1 MGGRANIV
9 VAVLIVGA
17 IALGALG
24 FAGFGEETANS
35 LLFAAWSLTLLAL
48 FTLALRL
55 PLRGSGSRLSAWVTT
70 VLVTAAAIAIVV
82 AANVALF
89 RHDVHFDVSREG
101 RNTPPSQLTT
111 VIGNLRAPLSLTY
124 FYNAGDVNALATK
137 ELIAIAAHG
146 HPLFAFRA
154 IDLDKEPGLARDI
167 GVRAYNTAVLQA
179 GDRKVLV
186 ENTTDATRVAYAAL
200 RALKER
206 VETVC
211 FVTGHGET
219 FRPAQAHFHYSHV
232 ETLKG
237 HETPG
242 AGDVLV
248 AAPEQLDRLQLAL
261 TEIGYEMRGIVMTQ
275 ESAIPSDCAV
285 VADIGP
291 RTAFAAGEA
300 DVLVKYLAGGGR
312 VLLLLDPLSPLGP
325 DLEKHLLGAVGLAT
339 EPAIV
344 IDPLNHFRTD
354 PDKVAVPYYP
364 PHPITERV
372 ALTVF
377 PQVRPIR
384 VVAPPAGVNTSVL
397 ATSSQDSYRRPPSAA
412 GDLAAADPSA
422 PDAEDRGAQA
432 LAVAVE
438 GVWPGGA
445 ADKPFRLVLAG
456 TSKFATNEY
465 FPYVS
470 DGELSV
476 AMIRWLAADE
486 ATPGVTP
493 QTYQL
498 PEIALTSRQMRDVF
512 IALEVLLPL
521 STMLCGV
528 LVWWRRR
535 GTRGR
540 ARAA

>member
-1 MGGRANIV
+1 MPWPGRSNLF
-9 VAVLIVGA
+9 VAVLVVGA
-17 IALGALG
+17 IAFGALG

-35 LLFAAWSLTLLAL
+35 LLFATWSLTLLAL

-55 PLRGSGSRLSAWVTT
+55 PLRGSGSRVSALISTG
-70 VLVTAAAIAIVV
+70 LVTGGAVAVAIF
-82 AANVALF
+82 ANVALY

-101 RNTPPSQLTT
+101 RNTPPAQFAA
-111 VIGNLRAPLSLTY
+111 VIDNLRGPLSLTY
-124 FYNAGDVNALATK
+124 FYNDADGNALIAK
-137 ELIAIAAHG
+137 ELIKIAAHG

-154 IDLDKEPGLARDI
+154 IDLDKEPGLARDV
-167 GVRAYNTAVLQA
+167 GVHAYNTAVFQA
-179 GDRKVLV
+179 GDRTVMV
-186 ENTTDATRVAYAAL
+186 ENTTDVARLAYAAM

-219 FRPAQAHFHYSHV
+219 FRPTQAHVHYSHV

-237 HETPG
+237 HDVPG

-248 AAPEQLDRLQLAL
+248 AEPADLDRLQLAL
-261 TEIGYEMRGIVMTQ
+261 TEIGYEMRGIVTAAV
-275 ESAIPSDCAV
+275 SAVPADCAV

-291 RTAFAAGEA
+291 RTAFTSGEA
-300 DVLVKYLAGGGR
+300 DLLVKYLAGGGR
-312 VLLLLDPLSPLGP
+312 LLLLLDPVFPVGA
-325 DLEKHLLGAVGLAT
+325 DLENHLLGAVGLKT

-364 PHPITERV
+364 PHPITERI

-377 PQVRPIR
+377 PQVRPISI
-384 VVAPPAGVNTSVL
+384 AQPPAGVATSIL
-397 ATSSQDSYRRPPSAA
+397 ATSSQDSFRRPVTSAGTA
-412 GDLAAADPSA
+412 ELSSAEPAASDG
-422 PDAEDRGAQA
+422 EERGAQA

-438 GVWPGGA
+438 GIWPGTTSE
-445 ADKPFRLVLAG
+445 KRFRLVLAG

-470 DGELSV
+470 NGELSV
-476 AMIRWLAADE
+476 AMLRWLAADE
-486 ATPGVTP
+486 AMPGVQP
-493 QTYQL
+493 QTYGL

-512 IALEVLLPL
+512 LALEVLLPL
-521 STMLCGV
+521 STLLCGV

-535 GTRGR
+535 
-540 ARAA
+540 

>member
-1 MGGRANIV
+1 MAASANIV
-9 VAVLIVGA
+9 AAVLVVGA

-24 FAGFGEETANS
+24 FAGFGEDTANG
-35 LLFAAWSLTLLAL
+35 LLFAAWSLALLAL
-48 FTLALRL
+48 FALALRL
-55 PLRGSGSRLSAWVTT
+55 PLRGSGSRLSAWVSTI
-70 VLVTAAAIAIVV
+70 LVTGAAIAIVI
-82 AANVALF
+82 AANIALF

-101 RNTPPSQLTT
+101 HNTPPSQLTT
-111 VIGNLRAPLSLTY
+111 VVGNLRAPLSLTY
-124 FYNAGDVNALATK
+124 FYNAGDGNALAAK

-154 IDLDKEPGLARDI
+154 IDLDKEPGLARDV

-186 ENTTDATRVAYAAL
+186 ENTTDATRLAYAAL

-211 FVTGHGET
+211 FITGHGET
-219 FRPAQAHFHYSHV
+219 FRPTQAHFHYSHV

-237 HETPG
+237 HDTPG

-248 AAPEQLDRLQLAL
+248 AAPEQLDRLLLAL
-261 TEIGYEMRGIVMTQ
+261 TEIGYETRGIVTAQ
-275 ESAIPSDCAV
+275 ASAIPSDCAV

-300 DVLVKYLAGGGR
+300 GVLVKYLAGGGR
-312 VLLLLDPLSPLGP
+312 VLLLLDPLFPLGP
-325 DLEKHLLGAVGLAT
+325 DLESHLLGAVGLAT

-364 PHPITERV
+364 PHSITERI

-377 PQVRPIR
+377 PQVRPIH
-384 VVAPPAGVNTSVL
+384 VVAPPTGVSTTIL
-397 ATSSQDSYRRPPSAA
+397 AASSQDSYRRPPSAA
-412 GDLAAADPSA
+412 GDLAAADQSA
-422 PDAEDRGAQA
+422 PDAEDRGAQT
-432 LAVAVE
+432 LAVALE
-438 GVWPGGA
+438 GAWPGAA
-445 ADKPFRLVLAG
+445 ADKHFRLVLAG

-476 AMIRWLAADE
+476 AMVRWLAADE
-486 ATPGVTP
+486 ATPGITP

-498 PEIALTSRQMRDVF
+498 PEIVLTSHQMRDVF
-512 IALEVLLPL
+512 LALEVLLPL

-535 GTRGR
+535 
-540 ARAA
+540 

>member
-1 MGGRANIV
+1 MAGRANIV
-9 VAVLIVGA
+9 VAALVVAA
-17 IALGALG
+17 IALGVLG
-24 FAGFGEETANS
+24 FAGFGEDTANS
-35 LLFAAWSLTLLAL
+35 LLFAAWSLALLAL
-48 FTLALRL
+48 FMLALRL
-55 PLRGSGSRLSAWVTT
+55 PLRGSGSRLSAWISTILLT
-70 VLVTAAAIAIVV
+70 GAAIAIVI
-82 AANVALF
+82 AANIALF

-101 RNTPPSQLTT
+101 RNTPPPQLTT
-111 VIGNLRAPLSLTY
+111 VIDNLRAPLSLTY
-124 FYNAGDVNALATK
+124 FYNAGDVNALAAK
-137 ELIAIAAHG
+137 ELITIAAHG

-154 IDLDKEPGLARDI
+154 IDLDKEPGLARDV
-167 GVRAYNTAVLQA
+167 GVRAYNTAVMQA

-186 ENTTDATRVAYAAL
+186 ENTTDAIRLTYAAL
-200 RALKER
+200 RVLKER

-219 FRPAQAHFHYSHV
+219 FQPTQVHFHYSHV

-237 HETPG
+237 HDTPG

-261 TEIGYEMRGIVMTQ
+261 AEIGYETRGIVTAQ
-275 ESAIPSDCAV
+275 ASAIPSDCAV

-312 VLLLLDPLSPLGP
+312 LLMLLDPVFPVGP
-325 DLEKHLLGAVGLAT
+325 DLEKQLLGAAGLAT
-339 EPAIV
+339 DPAIV

-364 PHPITERV
+364 PHPITARI

-377 PQVRPIR
+377 PQVRPIH
-384 VVAPPAGVNTSVL
+384 VVAPPAGVSTSVL
-397 ATSSQDSYRRPPSAA
+397 AASSQDSYRRPPSAA
-412 GDLAAADPSA
+412 GELSAGNQSA
-422 PDAEDRGAQA
+422 PDAEDRGAQI

-438 GVWPGGA
+438 GVWPGA
-445 ADKPFRLVLAG
+445 APDRHFRLVLAG

-476 AMIRWLAADE
+476 AMVRWLAADE
-486 ATPGVTP
+486 ATPGVAP

-498 PEIALTSRQMRDVF
+498 PEIVLTSYQMRDVF

-535 GTRGR
+535 
-540 ARAA
+540 

>member
-1 MGGRANIV
+1 MPKPGRSDIV
-9 VAVLIVGA
+9 VAVLVVGA

-24 FAGFGEETANS
+24 FAGFTDDTANS
-35 LLFAAWSLTLLAL
+35 LLFAAWTLALLAL
-48 FTLALRL
+48 FMLALRL
-55 PLRGSGSRLSAWVTT
+55 PLRGSGSRLSAWLTT
-70 VLVTAAAIAIVV
+70 ALVAAAAIAIVI

-89 RHDVHFDVSREG
+89 RHDVHFDISREG
-101 RNTPPSQLTT
+101 RNTPPAQLTT
-111 VIGNLRAPLSLTY
+111 VVSNLHAPLSMTY
-124 FYNAGDVNALATK
+124 FYNAGDPNALAAK
-137 ELIAIAAHG
+137 ELITIAAHG

-179 GDRKVLV
+179 GDRKVMV

-206 VETVC
+206 IETVC

-219 FRPAQAHFHYSHV
+219 FRPTQAHFHYSHV

-237 HETPG
+237 HDTPG

-261 TEIGYEMRGIVMTQ
+261 TEIGYEMRGIVMAQ

-325 DLEKHLLGAVGLAT
+325 DLEKHLLGAIGLTT

-384 VVAPPAGVNTSVL
+384 VVAPPAGVNTSIL

-412 GDLAAADPSA
+412 GDLAAADQSA

-438 GVWPGGA
+438 GVWPGA
-445 ADKPFRLVLAG
+445 AAEKSFRLVLAG

-476 AMIRWLAADE
+476 AMIRWLAADD
-486 ATPGVTP
+486 ATPGVAP

-512 IALEVLLPL
+512 LALEVLLPL

-535 GTRGR
+535 
-540 ARAA
+540 